1 MVLIARPNW
10 RESRWV
16 VRKRNRLSAL
26 SANLV
31 RTSTSCF
38 DFSSSLFT
46 LINIPPELDHSTATS
61 QERTNTTVDLFF
73 GISSYL
79 FTYNLN
85 PAAEFHDACILSVI
99 MTSPF
104 PVSSSSP
111 GEGQIVVEI
120 LPHGIS
126 ALSKIT
132 FQYPLKLI
140 SPSPAAG
147 QKSVLVFLLT
157 YGGGLVGGD
166 QVHLTIDV
174 RPDGKLSI
182 VTQGHTKI
190 FKSPTRDVITKQ
202 RLHVTLQENA
212 ALCFLPDPVQPFEGS
227 VYQQSQTFTLA
238 NTASLCLLDWVS
250 AGRTARGEDWDL
262 SAWSGRNEV
271 WALAEPGGKPRLLL
285 RDNVILA
292 GDLADSKDKGLRKK
306 MQQMGI
312 FGTLVLR
319 GPLVEGLAAFIL
331 NEFATIPRIGA
342 RDFRSQDKMNED
354 SEITLSL
361 DEKWRQA
368 RLAQEKA
375 DTVLWSAARLRDCT
389 VVKFGARTVEGGRVF
404 IGNLIK
410 QEGSIIQIFG
420 EDSILCIR

>member
-1 MVLIARPNW
+1 
-10 RESRWV
+10 
-16 VRKRNRLSAL
+16 
-26 SANLV
+26 
-31 RTSTSCF
+31 
-38 DFSSSLFT
+38 
-46 LINIPPELDHSTATS
+46 
-61 QERTNTTVDLFF
+61 
-73 GISSYL
+73 
-79 FTYNLN
+79 
-85 PAAEFHDACILSVI
+85 

-104 PVSSSSP
+104 PVSSSAP
-111 GEGQIVVEI
+111 GEGQIVVER

-126 ALSKIT
+126 ALSTVT

-166 QVHLTIDV
+166 QVHLTINV
-174 RPDGKLSI
+174 KPDGKLSI

-190 FKSPTRDVITKQ
+190 FKSLTRDIITRQ
-202 RLHVTLQENA
+202 RLHVTLQDNA
-212 ALCFLPDPVQPFEGS
+212 ALCLLPDPVQPFEGS

-262 SAWSGRNEV
+262 RAWSGRNEV
-271 WALAEPGGKPRLLL
+271 WAVAEPGAKPRLLL

-292 GDLADSKDKGLRKK
+292 GDLADSKGKGLRKK

-331 NEFATIPRIGA
+331 NEFAILPRIGA

-354 SEITLSL
+354 SGITPSV

-368 RLAQEKA
+368 RLDQEKA
-375 DTVLWSAARLRDCT
+375 DTVLWSAARVRGCT

-410 QEGSIIQIFG
+410 QEGSICRIFG
-420 EDSILCIR
+420 EDSTLCIR